1 MGLIGWLV
9 ALGCLFIGAAIGV
22 WSLSEFNKLVAIWA
36 LFVPGAI
43 LLVVAG
49 GAELHV
55 FFSDAK
61 AIISKPESADPPKEN
76 PLRAYVF
83 TDMNE
88 VVHEPGRP
96 AKVILHIKN
105 SGQTPA
111 YDLTWRARFSVASI
125 ELEDQIAVD
134 QGSYAAKQISAQGG
148 FLAYVY
154 TFPEDGWEPRFDGLI
169 REEKAAIYGV
179 GQIRYKDIDGKERY
193 TDYLLKSGG
202 RFGTKSGI
210 APGKFGVISA
220 KSN

>member
-1 MGLIGWLV
+1 VVAIAEIWLPIIGAGICIAWAIGAWYAGHKMLATWLV
-9 ALGCLFIGAAIGV
+9 FGGIVSLALLGTLQWQHTIHRD
-22 WSLSEFNKLVAIWA
+22 EVAQKDQ
-36 LFVPGAI
+36 GK
-43 LLVVAG
+43 
-49 GAELHV
+49 
-55 FFSDAK
+55 D
-61 AIISKPESADPPKEN
+61 N

-88 VVHEPGRP
+88 VIHEPGRP

-111 YDLTWRARFSVASI
+111 YDLTWRARFSFASI
-125 ELEDQIAVD
+125 ELEDQVAVD
-134 QGSYAAKQISAQGG
+134 PDAFAAKQILAQGG

-154 TFPEDGWEPRFDGLI
+154 DFPETDWKPTFDGLL
-169 REEKAAIYGV
+169 REEKAAIYGI

-193 TDYLLKSGG
+193 TDYLIKSGG

-210 APGKFGVISA
+210 APGKFGIISV